1 MSELHVS
8 EQMLDEKIESFQK
21 QFGIV
26 DENAIADV
34 DDFETS
40 YELPLEDG
48 NGADAVYAVIG

>member
-8 EQMLDEKIESFQK
+8 ESLLDEKIESFQK

-26 DENAIADV
+26 DESAIVDV

-40 YELPLEDG
+40 YELPLED
-48 NGADAVYAVIG
+48 Y

>member
-26 DENAIADV
+26 DENAIVDV

-40 YELPLEDG
+40 YELPLEG
-48 NGADAVYAVIG
+48 C